1 MFKTLPK
8 TSHQLSICEGNFLR
22 LKKILQGFKRN
33 QYIFETINPNKTS
46 NPILFCIIQRTK
58 HTLIIEAKQ
67 KAKKNK
73 LNSFIIRIQL
83 CLDAKLAEVIS
94 YQGEKPIPYF
104 IGVSKIQSKDEKIQQ
119 NRFLTEWLESI
130 FSNGVCS
137 DIKINE

>member
-1 MFKTLPK
+1 MLKILPK

-22 LKKILQGFKRN
+22 LKKVLQNFKKN
-33 QYIFETINPNKTS
+33 KYLFETINPNKTS
-46 NPILFCIIQRTK
+46 NPIVFKVIQRTK

-67 KAKKNK
+67 KVKENN

-104 IGVSKIQSKDEKIQQ
+104 MGIS
-119 NRFLTEWLESI
+119 
-130 FSNGVCS
+130 
-137 DIKINE
+137 